1 MKIVFADK
9 YWKAED
15 AKRVGAQLRATR
27 LAANLQTVVAAKMFG
42 VRSSLLSKFE
52 HAEQELLC
60 ARDRDGINKLCE
72 HLNLP
77 APRWLDADLSES
89 RRRGRRKA
97 ARTQAAK
104 AVMPAVAVPPPAP
117 KPARAVPDDDDTVTA
132 LLVLYKRGILT
143 EKAVV
148 DAFKKVKS

>member
-1 MKIVFADK
+1 MHIVFADK

-27 LAANLQTVVAAKMFG
+27 LAANLQTVDAAKMIG

-60 ARDRDGINKLCE
+60 ARDRDGVNKLCE
-72 HLNLP
+72 HLKLP
-77 APRWLDADLSES
+77 LPVWRDADLSVS
-89 RRRGRRKA
+89 RRRGRKKA
-97 ARTQAAK
+97 ARTAAK
-104 AVMPAVAVPPPAP
+104 AAMPGVAVPLPGPQSAREVPA
-117 KPARAVPDDDDTVTA
+117 DDTITA

-148 DAFKKVKS
+148 DALKKVKS

>member
-9 YWKAED
+9 YWKAAD
-15 AKRVGAQLRATR
+15 AKYVGAQLRATR
-27 LAANLQTVVAAKMFG
+27 LAANLQTVDAAKMIG

-52 HAEQELLC
+52 HAQQELLC
-60 ARDRDGINKLCE
+60 ARDRDGINQLCE
-72 HLNLP
+72 HLKLP
-77 APRWLDADLSES
+77 PPVWLDADLSTS
-89 RRRGRRKA
+89 RRRGRKKA
-97 ARTQAAK
+97 IRAQAK
-104 AVMPAVAVPPPAP
+104 ALVPGVAVPPPAP
-117 KPARAVPDDDDTVTA
+117 KEPREVPADDTITA